1 MKLQHTFALAL
12 AIVLLS
18 NFFVAPAASQAASP
32 GESFSAEVIYVVD
45 GDSILVQK
53 QKNRPAVKIDLAGIE
68 ATSGRGARTFLK
80 ELAFGKVVD
89 VEVTSTHGG
98 LQARVFLDGKD
109 LGETLV
115 DADFARKNDTA
126 LHPIRRGKRIAR
138 LTQIVLGGR
147 RGS

>member
-12 AIVLLS
+12 ATVLLS

-53 QKNRPAVKIDLAGIE
+53 QKNRPAVKVDLAGIE
-68 ATSGRGARTFLK
+68 ATPGPEAQTFLK

-89 VEVTSTHGG
+89 VEVISTEGG
-98 LQARVFLDGKD
+98 LQARVSLDGKD
-109 LGETLV
+109 LGEALV
-115 DADFARKNDTA
+115 DADRARNTDAA
-126 LHPIRRGKRIAR
+126 LHPIRRVKRFGR

-147 RGS
+147 HGS